1 MKKVILLLSL
11 LSISACRLLAQT
23 NQTDITKQKELLPK
37 TTATIPTAPPAKAT
51 NLISK
56 QISYSG
62 ALVQV
67 YKADNPLQL
76 INPFAPAK
84 YGSGY
89 ANLSIDPITRK
100 PQGIALFS
108 VNF

>member
-1 MKKVILLLSL
+1 MKKVILLLGL
-11 LSISACRLLAQT
+11 LSISACHLLAQT

-37 TTATIPTAPPAKAT
+37 ATTIPTAPPAKST
-51 NLISK
+51 NQISK

-62 ALVQV
+62 ALIQV

-84 YGSGY
+84 YGSGF
-89 ANLSIDPITRK
+89 ANLSVDPITRK

-108 VNF
+108 INF